1 MIDLDLDEKMATIS
15 APKNRDTPS
24 EPGSR

>member
-1 MIDLDLDEKMATIS
+1 MIDLDLDEKMALS

-24 EPGSR
+24 EPGS